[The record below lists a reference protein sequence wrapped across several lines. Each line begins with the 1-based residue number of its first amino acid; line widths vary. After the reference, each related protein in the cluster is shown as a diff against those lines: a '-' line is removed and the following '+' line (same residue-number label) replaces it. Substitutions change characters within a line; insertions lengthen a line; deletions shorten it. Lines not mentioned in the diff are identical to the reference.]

1 MPLVIYNTKV
11 ERCLCV
17 CPSVSLKL
25 KISVTTEL
33 IQPNLSGNIP
43 TGPVMVLSCFLKGKK
58 TPPTLPPH
66 PLKKGSKLTH
76 IIKY

>member
-33 IQPNLSGNIP
+33 IGLYLSGNIPLP
-43 TGPVMVLSCFLKGKK
+43 TGPVMVLSCFLKGREHLQ
-58 TPPTLPPH
+58 PPPP
-66 PLKKGSKLTH
+66 PPNKKKG
-76 IIKY
+76 